1 MSKKIT
7 LSIYERLQF
16 PSLSLQNG
24 DKRDWLAV
32 RIIEDKVKIS
42 VKEQEEIELVQLPDG
57 STKWNGIKAK
67 NKEFSFEDI
76 EIMYIQA
83 GLVQADSQKRLTR
96 YNFDLYLKLE
106 KWVSE
111 PEDKGPKKK

>member
-1 MSKKIT
+1 MAKKIT

-24 DKRDWLAV
+24 DKKDMLAV
-32 RIIEDKVKIS
+32 RIIEDKVKIPA
-42 VKEQEEIELVQLPDG
+42 KEQEEIELVQLPDG

-67 NKEFSFEDI
+67 NKEFSFEEI

-83 GLVQADSQKRLTR
+83 GLAQTDSQRRLNR
-96 YNFDLYLKLE
+96 HNLDLYLKLE
-106 KWVSE
+106 KWTSE